1 MSERASAWR
10 GFSTH
15 ELERKLAE
23 LEDLVDSGMLT
34 YPSPAERAK
43 ISRKSGPHETGHG
56 IALPT
61 TLLFPSP
68 ATAMDDVVLLSGLD
82 RQRCL
87 VEHGVFAAADALS
100 KEGAEQLELWQV

>member
-34 YPSPAERAK
+34 DRSLGLQLDEIGIIRAELARRNNAHG
-43 ISRKSGPHETGHG
+43 GP
-56 IALPT
+56 
-61 TLLFPSP
+61 
-68 ATAMDDVVLLSGLD
+68 DVP
-82 RQRCL
+82 Q
-87 VEHGVFAAADALS
+87 
-100 KEGAEQLELWQV
+100 